1 MKKYLL
7 VGLVLFS
14 NYAFALLEDE
24 EARKKINE
32 MQGQLNNIEKSLE
45 FKINQKFSINLS
57 KYNSKLNELLDSVSK
72 LIGDVEVLQ
81 HEIKNSEER
90 NKVLYQELND
100 RISKLESAIEEKI
113 QKIPEESS
121 PETQEK
127 LVNPKIQPEVAQ
139 AKIQPEVAQAKIQ
152 PEVAQESETSNIAN
166 IENSDVP
173 PLVDENIE
181 LDEYAEADSLI
192 RATKYKEAFKAF
204 DKFITAYPNSNLIA
218 DAKYKL
224 GYSQFALK
232 NYKAAIKTYSKII
245 KMYPNSTMIPD
256 TIYGIANCE
265 IQLTR
270 ITKAKKTLRN
280 LIKNYPQSEII
291 EKAKRRLKALESIK
305 L

>member
-100 RISKLESAIEEKI
+100 RISKLESVIEEKI
-113 QKIPEESS
+113 QKVPEEISL
-121 PETQEK
+121 ETQEK
-127 LVNPKIQPEVAQ
+127 LVNSKIQPEAAQ
-139 AKIQPEVAQAKIQ
+139 AEIQPEA
-152 PEVAQESETSNIAN
+152 AQESETSNIA
-166 IENSDVP
+166 NSDVP

-245 KMYPNSTMIPD
+245 KMYPNSKMIPD